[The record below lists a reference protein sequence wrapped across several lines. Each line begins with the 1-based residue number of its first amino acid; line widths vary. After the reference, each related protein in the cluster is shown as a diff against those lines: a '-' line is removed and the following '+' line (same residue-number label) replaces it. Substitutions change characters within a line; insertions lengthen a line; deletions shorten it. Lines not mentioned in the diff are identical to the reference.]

1 MITPLVIFAFVTGLL
16 SGGVIVGAIAWS
28 KELGL
33 KLNWWKCLLAA
44 LWYLLF
50 LLLIF
55 AAFTFIGE
63 GEPAAGWKT
72 LGMATVVMVI
82 LGAGLYRILVAGR
95 EH

>member
-1 MITPLVIFAFVTGLL
+1 MITPLVIFTFVTGLL

-33 KLNWWKCLLAA
+33 KLNWWKCLLAV
-44 LWYLLF
+44 LWYLLL

-63 GEPAAGWKT
+63 GEPAAGWRT
-72 LGMATVVMVI
+72 LGISTVVMVI

>member
-16 SGGVIVGAIAWS
+16 SGGVIVGAITWS

-33 KLNWWKCLLAA
+33 KLNWWKCILATA
-44 LWYLLF
+44 WYLLL

-63 GEPAAGWKT
+63 GEAVAGWRT
-72 LGMATVVMVI
+72 LGLSTVLMVV
-82 LGAGLYRILVAGR
+82 LGAGLYRILITGR
-95 EH
+95 VH

>member
-16 SGGVIVGAIAWS
+16 SGGVIVGAITWS

-44 LWYLLF
+44 LWYLLL

-63 GEPAAGWKT
+63 GEPAAGWRT
-72 LGMATVVMVI
+72 LGLSTVVMVI

-95 EH
+95 EN

>member
-33 KLNWWKCLLAA
+33 KLNWWKCVLAV
-44 LWYLLF
+44 LWYLLL

-63 GEPAAGWKT
+63 GEPAAGWRT
-72 LGMATVVMVI
+72 LGISTVVMVI

>member
-33 KLNWWKCLLAA
+33 KLNWWKCVLAVV
-44 LWYLLF
+44 WYLLL

-63 GEPAAGWKT
+63 GEPAAGWRT
-72 LGMATVVMVI
+72 LGLSTVVMVI

-95 EH
+95 EN